1 MASDIGILINVGIVL
16 VLYLCMDRIQK
27 LVFDGDSSA
36 EEQQQDDRAEAETE
50 EAAPSRAQVC
60 SQFRRGPRQF
70 VAKRK
75 HTVSYTHLNTHLK
88 HTHIY
93 TIYVQ

>member
-36 EEQQQDDRAEAETE
+36 EEP
-50 EAAPSRAQVC
+50 APSRAQVC

-75 HTVSYTHLNTHLK
+75 HTVSCTHTYTLT
-88 HTHIY
+88 
-93 TIYVQ
+93 

>member
-36 EEQQQDDRAEAETE
+36 E
-50 EAAPSRAQVC
+50 
-60 SQFRRGPRQF
+60 GPRPRRRRQRR
-70 VAKRK
+70 AGRRCARSSGEARASLWPRGS
-75 HTVSYTHLNTHLK
+75 TL
-88 HTHIY
+88 
-93 TIYVQ
+93 

>member
-36 EEQQQDDRAEAETE
+36 EEQQDDRAEAETE

-75 HTVSYTHLNTHLK
+75 HTVSCTHTYTLT
-88 HTHIY
+88 
-93 TIYVQ
+93 